1 MGASGGEEGVKAAGS
16 GENAGELGQPTCAHD
31 KEIQCMQRRSW
42 AAGVV
47 QRGLERRRPV
57 GVRMATVS
65 RRELKP
71 PRYARS
77 AMALIMPDDGM
88 GGARIKKVTR
98 GSLAL

>member
-1 MGASGGEEGVKAAGS
+1 MGASGGEEGVEAAGG

-31 KEIQCMQRRSW
+31 KENKKSSVRSADW

-57 GVRMATVS
+57 GVRVATAS

-71 PRYARS
+71 PRCARS
-77 AMALIMPDDGM
+77 AMPEDGV
-88 GGARIKKVTR
+88 GGARIK
-98 GSLAL
+98 